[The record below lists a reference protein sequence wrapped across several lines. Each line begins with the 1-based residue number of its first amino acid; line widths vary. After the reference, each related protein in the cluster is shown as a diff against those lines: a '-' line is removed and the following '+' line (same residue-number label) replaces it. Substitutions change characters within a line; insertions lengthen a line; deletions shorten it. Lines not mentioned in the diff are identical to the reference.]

1 MSIQIV
7 QADITKLP
15 YDAIVNAANNSLLG
29 GGGVDGAIH
38 QAAGPK
44 LLEECRT
51 LGGCHTGEAKITG
64 GYNLPARCVI
74 HTVGPIYSGCEKD
87 AELLAKCYENSLEL
101 AKSKEFESIA
111 FCAISTGVYGYPI
124 KEATEIALTTV
135 NNWLKRNKDYEL
147 KVVFCCHSKRDTDI
161 YVNTALALKL
171 VPREENIYMPHI
183 AVEEGRTAQC
193 LPMSVECVEQ
203 RVDLQL
209 DARIMKNLLA
219 SHVSCDMNDHWDLL
233 YDNGKVYCYRSWT
246 GLCAFIADVSADG
259 HIGRVLVCQD
269 RDQYNGSVDEGVEDC
284 LSIIPGYFR
293 HDQAYYER

>member
-161 YVNTALALKL
+161 YVNTALAMKL
-171 VPREENIYMPHI
+171 
-183 AVEEGRTAQC
+183 
-193 LPMSVECVEQ
+193 
-203 RVDLQL
+203 D
-209 DARIMKNLLA
+209 
-219 SHVSCDMNDHWDLL
+219 
-233 YDNGKVYCYRSWT
+233 
-246 GLCAFIADVSADG
+246 
-259 HIGRVLVCQD
+259 
-269 RDQYNGSVDEGVEDC
+269 
-284 LSIIPGYFR
+284 
-293 HDQAYYER
+293 AYYER